1 MDIAR
6 LIRDTRKQARL
17 SQSGLAARAGTSQPA
32 VARYESGRTTPSLAT
47 LERLLVECGSRLVL
61 TSDIATPRSS
71 GRHGRHR
78 RRAVHRAR
86 ERLLEAG
93 RRHGVR
99 NLRVFG
105 SVARGED
112 TETSDIDLLVDLEP
126 RRTLIDLIGFQQEA
140 EEILGAPVD
149 AAASRFMKSRVRARA
164 LREARQV

>member
-1 MDIAR
+1 M
-6 LIRDTRKQARL
+6 
-17 SQSGLAARAGTSQPA
+17 
-32 VARYESGRTTPSLAT
+32 
-47 LERLLVECGSRLVL
+47 
-61 TSDIATPRSS
+61 
-71 GRHGRHR
+71 
-78 RRAVHRAR
+78 
-86 ERLLEAG
+86 
-93 RRHGVR
+93 
-99 NLRVFG
+99 FG